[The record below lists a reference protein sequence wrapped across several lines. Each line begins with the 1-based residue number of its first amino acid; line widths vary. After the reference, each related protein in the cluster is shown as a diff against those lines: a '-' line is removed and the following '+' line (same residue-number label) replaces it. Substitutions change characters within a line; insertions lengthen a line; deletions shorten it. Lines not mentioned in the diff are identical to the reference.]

1 MLKKFLLSTIVIFS
15 SLHAIA
21 DEGMWL
27 PMLVKRLNAED
38 LQKAGCKLTP
48 EEIYDVNNSSLK
60 DAIVH
65 LEFCTAELVS
75 ENGLMLTNHHC
86 AMGGIQA
93 NTTIKNSY
101 LDRGF
106 WASDFSKDLPI
117 PNQTASILK
126 RMEDVTAK
134 VLTGVSDTTTAENR
148 KKIIDKNIAEIE
160 KKAKENGMYRA
171 FVRDMFAGN
180 QYILFVMVQY
190 KDVRLAGFPP
200 QSIGKFG
207 GDTDNWMW
215 PRHTGDF
222 ALMRIYTGPD
232 GKPASYSADNVPL
245 KSTKSLKISLKG
257 INEGDFAMIMG
268 FPGRTNRYATS
279 EVLRT
284 IYELDNPLRIKLQ
297 GKILETWKEEMDKD
311 VATRYKYAAKYA
323 SKSNGYKYAIGQNK
337 GLKTLGILEQ
347 KQAEEFKFQQ
357 WVESAT
363 ENQKY
368 RYVLGDY
375 RLAVLDYEPISK
387 EINYLNTAGKSSEA
401 VTFCSNLFPVYN
413 YILGDSSQ
421 RKIDSLSK
429 IALKKSSDYLKN
441 FSTTV
446 DKKTF
451 EELIMIYAKDIAYDK
466 LPKTVKELIN
476 NKSTGFENDL
486 KNKISEL
493 FTSANMLDS
502 AKLAA
507 FLSKPSKKLFEN
519 DKLFMYAYQL
529 NNHYEK
535 LLLPAKEKFDK
546 ISNECK
552 RLYLEGYLKLNA
564 NKSLY
569 PDANGT
575 ERFSYGNI
583 KTYKGKDGYTINWRT
598 TTDGLL
604 EKYDSTSSEFNL
616 PPDFLALIKKK
627 QFGKY
632 AENGIMPVAFLT
644 TNDIT
649 GGNSGSPVLNDKG
662 ELIGLAFDGNWEAM
676 TGDLVFDGNYK
687 RTICVDIRYV
697 MFIIEKYGKAQ
708 NLMTEFTFS
717 Y

>member
-1 MLKKFLLSTIVIFS
+1 MLKRILLSTLILCS
-15 SLHAIA
+15 SIIAFA

-27 PMLVKRLNAED
+27 PMLVKRLNSED
-38 LQKAGCKLTP
+38 LQKAGCKLTA

-93 NTTIKNSY
+93 NTTLKNGY
-101 LDRGF
+101 LDIGF
-106 WASDFSKDLPI
+106 WASDYSKDLPI

-126 RMEDVTAK
+126 RMEDVTSA
-134 VLTGVSDTTTAENR
+134 VLNGISDTTSTENR
-148 KKIIDKNIAEIE
+148 KKIIEKNIATIE
-160 KKAKENGMYRA
+160 SKAKEKGNYRA
-171 FVRDMFAGN
+171 FVKDMFAGN
-180 QYILFVMVQY
+180 QYILFVMIQY

-222 ALMRIYTGPD
+222 ALMRIYTGKD
-232 GKPASYSADNVPL
+232 GKPATYSTENIPL
-245 KSTKSLKISLKG
+245 KSNKSLKISLKG
-257 INEGDFAMIMG
+257 IKDGDFTMVMG
-268 FPGRTNRYATS
+268 FPARTNRYATS

-284 IYELDNPLRIKLQ
+284 IYELDNPIRVKLQ
-297 GKILETWKEEMDKD
+297 GKILETWKKEMDKD

-337 GLKTLGILEQ
+337 GLKTLGIIEQ
-347 KQAEEFKFQQ
+347 KQLDEFKFQQ
-357 WVESAT
+357 WVESSS
-363 ENQKY
+363 ENQKF

-375 RLAVLDYEPISK
+375 RLAVLDFEPISK

-401 VTFCSNLFPVYN
+401 VTFCSNLFPIYN
-413 YILGDSSQ
+413 YLVGDSSQ
-421 RKIDSLSK
+421 RKIDSLTK
-429 IALKKSSDYLKN
+429 IAFKKSTDYFKN
-441 FSTTV
+441 YSSIV
-446 DKKTF
+446 DKNTF
-451 EELIMIYAKDIAYDK
+451 NELMKIYASDINYEK
-466 LPKTVKELIN
+466 LPKAVKDLMN
-476 NKSTGFENDL
+476 NKSQGYEAEL
-486 KNKISEL
+486 LNKISEL
-493 FTSANMLDS
+493 FSNSSIVDS
-502 AKLAA
+502 IKLKS
-507 FLSKPSKKLFEN
+507 LLNKPAKKLFES
-519 DKLFMYAYQL
+519 DKLFMYAYNL
-529 NNHYEK
+529 NNHYDK
-535 LLLPAKEKFDK
+535 NLLSAKDKFDK
-546 ISNECK
+546 ISADSK
-552 RLYLEGYLKLNA
+552 RLYLEGYLKMNN

-604 EKYDSTSSEFNL
+604 EKYDTSNSEFIL
-616 PPDFLALIKKK
+616 PPDFLELIKKK

-632 AENGIMPVAFLT
+632 SEDGIMPVAFLT

-649 GGNSGSPVLNDKG
+649 GGNSGSPVMNDKG

-676 TGDLVFDGNYK
+676 TGDLVYDGNYK

-708 NLMTEFTFS
+708 NLMSEFTFT